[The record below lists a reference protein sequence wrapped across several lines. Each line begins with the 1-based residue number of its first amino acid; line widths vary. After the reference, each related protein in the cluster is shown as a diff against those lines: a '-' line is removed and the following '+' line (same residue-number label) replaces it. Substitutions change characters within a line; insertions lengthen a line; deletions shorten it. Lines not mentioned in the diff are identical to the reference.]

1 MRKLHFPANGP
12 RGEQRTGA
20 NRGRRLSRAVEI
32 YQQLL
37 SHMDERP
44 IEARAATI
52 SAISDGLSRVD
63 TALPVNLS
71 RRNSPGLR
79 AGL

>member
-1 MRKLHFPANGP
+1 MRKLHFPTNGP
-12 RGEQRTGA
+12 RGGQRTAA

-44 IEARAATI
+44 MEARAATI

-63 TALPVNLS
+63 TALPVNLC
-71 RRNSPGLR
+71 RRNSLGLR